1 MPSIACGKK
10 RLLEIG
16 ISRMSSTTP
25 MRKSSRMN
33 AQPTSAAHRY
43 RAFSPASATTN
54 PQKTPSNAIPANTNP
69 GETRRSKTR
78 DILVRAVQKALNTVP
93 TTRTPVSLNSRMTLV
108 VSARR
113 VWSLRASMTTL
124 PARKATF
131 CASA

>member
-1 MPSIACGKK
+1 M
-10 RLLEIG
+10 
-16 ISRMSSTTP
+16 SRILTL
-25 MRKSSRMN
+25 
-33 AQPTSAAHRY
+33 AAVV
-43 RAFSPASATTN
+43 AGLSGCASPARFVEQG
-54 PQKTPSNAIPANTNP
+54 PDHGVVAIPANTNP